1 VTYRQ
6 HLAQNSVD
14 ALLRAGR
21 VPLLLLALAGM
32 AGCHHKAPRFTIP
45 VAGQV
50 PLEVEEPSDEVPVIA
65 STPEPEPLPLPPT
78 PPTARQP
85 PRRRPPAAPKDDAQT
100 PVQIADAQTVDLAI
114 GALSLGSDS
123 TPQSLQQAQDLISS
137 IVKRIAALP
146 ASLLEGQKE
155 TIRQVRHFL
164 DESQKALKSGD
175 AEGARLLATKARVLM
190 DDLEK
195 K

>member
-1 VTYRQ
+1 
-6 HLAQNSVD
+6 
-14 ALLRAGR
+14 
-21 VPLLLLALAGM
+21 M
-32 AGCHHKAPRFTIP
+32 
-45 VAGQV
+45 
-50 PLEVEEPSDEVPVIA
+50 EEPSEDTPEIA
-65 STPEPEPLPLPPT
+65 AEPEPEPLPLPAT

-85 PRRRPPAAPKDDAQT
+85 PRRRPPAVPKDEPQT
-100 PVQIADAQTVDLAI
+100 PAQIADAQTVDLAI

-146 ASLLEGQKE
+146 ASLVEAQKE